1 ARLMRIAI
9 TGGSGFVGGHTA
21 RALLARG
28 DDVVLIARRDHSALI
43 PDSPQVTWLQADID
57 DEIALGRAV
66 EGCDAVV
73 HCAGIN
79 LERGSQTY
87 DRVHVQGTEAVVRAS
102 RAVGVKR
109 IALVSFLR
117 ARPACGS
124 AYHES
129 KWEAEEIVRRSGL
142 GYTVVKAG
150 VIYGQGDHMLDHL
163 SRAFHTFP
171 VFLLVG
177 FSSRLIRPVAVVDV
191 ARILAAA
198 AHDERLAGL
207 TVPVLGPEQLT
218 LSAAVRRVAHVTG
231 RHPLF
236 LRAPTLV
243 HQLLAWL
250 AERLMTIPLIS
261 AAQVRILTEGI
272 AQPVLAPDRLPGDLE
287 PITPFSEEA
296 IRNGL
301 PPAER
306 FHCRD
311 LRLFTAAA

>member
-1 ARLMRIAI
+1 MKIAV

-28 DDVVLIARRDHSALI
+28 DDVVLVARRGQSALV
-43 PDSPQVTWLQADID
+43 PDSPHVTWVTADID
-57 DEIALGRAV
+57 DENALRRAFD
-66 EGCDAVV
+66 GCAAVV

-79 LERGSQTY
+79 VEREPQTY
-87 DRVHVQGTEAVVRAS
+87 DRVHVQGTQAVVA
-102 RAVGVKR
+102 AAHQAGVKR

-142 GYTVVKAG
+142 AYTVVKPG
-150 VIYGQGDHMLDHL
+150 VIYGHDDHMLEHL
-163 SRAFHTFP
+163 SRAFQTFP

-177 FSSRLIRPVAVVDV
+177 LRSRLIRPVAVADV

-198 AHDERLAGL
+198 TDDERLTGV

-231 RHPLF
+231 HHPFF
-236 LRAPTLV
+236 LRAPLLV
-243 HQLLAWL
+243 HRLIAWI
-250 AERLMTIPLIS
+250 AERVMTVPLVS

-272 AQPVLAPDRLPGDLE
+272 VEPVLAPDALPMDLE
-287 PITPFSEEA
+287 PTTEFSAEA

-301 PPAER
+301 TLPKR
-306 FHCRD
+306 FGCSD
-311 LRLFTAAA
+311 LRLFSRTM